1 MALDH
6 ITYELLHSRM
16 QAWHAEEMRCK
27 YAGPTTAF
35 QSVLLRL
42 LIPVGPKTSC
52 LCRLECT
59 ILLVPSKITPTTRN
73 F

>member
-27 YAGPTTAF
+27 YIAPAHF
-35 QSVLLRL
+35 CQLLM
-42 LIPVGPKTSC
+42 ITSH
-52 LCRLECT
+52 
-59 ILLVPSKITPTTRN
+59 P
-73 F
+73 